1 MKKIVQDIKD
11 EKFERF
17 YLLYGPEDY
26 LKHQYRDKLV
36 KALVSEDDNMNYSY
50 FEGKKLDV
58 KDMLDIGETLPFFAE
73 NRVIV
78 VENSGL
84 FKKTPE
90 GFEKRLDNF
99 PESTHVIFVESE
111 VDGRNRLVNWFK
123 KNGYKSEMKAP
134 SEGELRKWIGK
145 MCRDEGKQ
153 IYENAVEYF
162 IGSVGL
168 DMLLIK
174 NELEK
179 VFSYCGDRNEINI
192 DDIRAIC
199 VNEADDT
206 LYEMIDAIGNR
217 DQKEALKLYRNLLAL
232 KVEPMYI
239 LSSLSRNVRKMLEVS
254 ELTMAR
260 KGTDEIA
267 SIAGVPKWTLNRY
280 KSQIRNNDQGSL
292 VSMLERCIETEANI
306 KTGIV
311 RDIVGVELLI
321 VEFSGR
327 VGTK

>member
-1 MKKIVQDIKD
+1 MKKILQDIKD
-11 EKFERF
+11 GKFERF

-36 KALVSEDDNMNYSY
+36 KALVSEDDNMNYSF

-58 KDMLDIGETLPFFAE
+58 KDMLDIGDTLPFFSE

-99 PESTHVIFVESE
+99 PDSTHVIFVESE

-123 KNGYKSEMKAP
+123 KNGYKTEMKAP

-145 MCRDEGKQ
+145 LCRDEDKQ

-162 IGSVGL
+162 IGAVGL

-179 VFSYCGDRNEINI
+179 VFSYCGDRNEITI

-206 LYEMIDAIGNR
+206 LYAMIDAIGNR
-217 DQKEALKLYRNLLAL
+217 DQKEALKLYRNLLEL
-232 KVEPMYI
+232 KQEPLFI
-239 LSSLSRNVRKMLEVS
+239 LSQLARNVRKMLEIS
-254 ELTMAR
+254 ELTLAG

-280 KSQIRNNDQGSL
+280 KSQIRRNDQGSL
-292 VSMLERCIETEANI
+292 IMMLEKCLETEAGI
-306 KTGIV
+306 KTGLV
-311 RDIVGVELLI
+311 KDIVGVELLI
-321 VEFSGR
+321 VEFSG
-327 VGTK
+327 K